1 MTGEVEPEGP
11 TQGRAGLSPEGSD
24 VMQVAGKSFDNPR
37 SSLAIV
43 LLAAGATE
51 RSDGGTGR
59 RKRRIGRSNPVG
71 TEKSRIVQRSGSR
84 DPNLIPER
92 QPAYASPVAFERQ
105 ARTSSLA

>member
-11 TQGRAGLSPEGSD
+11 VQGRAGLSPEGPD

-59 RKRRIGRSNPVG
+59 RKRRTG
-71 TEKSRIVQRSGSR
+71 GS
-84 DPNLIPER
+84 DPAGVVKAE
-92 QPAYASPVAFERQ
+92 
-105 ARTSSLA
+105 